1 MSEITRLVHPVFVST
16 RSVVDAHSG
25 RPVRDAVQLVW
36 LFLRQS
42 PLHAAIFVTFTIF
55 GSAAQL
61 ALLLAISRAN
71 QGEEVHVTIIGGLV
85 VSAVAVGIASGA
97 YRSMLA
103 LRMEAV
109 LRSIVGAEGSV
120 AQTHTRDI
128 PDVLSMTTSALAIV
142 GIILSMVYTIVCIT
156 TIEPILLL
164 YLVVVP
170 FVLPLVKLRRT
181 IYSGPIKKERRTR
194 RVMLDALNRSASR
207 WPVAVRMH
215 QLRRLNLL
223 RLGIAYQLVVLAA
236 VSATFAAF
244 LYGCAV
250 FAGIGEAQLL
260 FAVLIVI
267 RTYVESA
274 SLDSHVLAIVRG
286 QVSLNALRP
295 LLKAKD

>member
-1 MSEITRLVHPVFVST
+1 
-16 RSVVDAHSG
+16 
-25 RPVRDAVQLVW
+25 
-36 LFLRQS
+36 
-42 PLHAAIFVTFTIF
+42 
-55 GSAAQL
+55 
-61 ALLLAISRAN
+61 
-71 QGEEVHVTIIGGLV
+71 
-85 VSAVAVGIASGA
+85 
-97 YRSMLA
+97 
-103 LRMEAV
+103 
-109 LRSIVGAEGSV
+109 
-120 AQTHTRDI
+120 
-128 PDVLSMTTSALAIV
+128 
-142 GIILSMVYTIVCIT
+142 
-156 TIEPILLL
+156 
-164 YLVVVP
+164 
-170 FVLPLVKLRRT
+170 
-181 IYSGPIKKERRTR
+181 
-194 RVMLDALNRSASR
+194 MLDALNRSASR

-260 FAVLIVI
+260 FTVLIVI